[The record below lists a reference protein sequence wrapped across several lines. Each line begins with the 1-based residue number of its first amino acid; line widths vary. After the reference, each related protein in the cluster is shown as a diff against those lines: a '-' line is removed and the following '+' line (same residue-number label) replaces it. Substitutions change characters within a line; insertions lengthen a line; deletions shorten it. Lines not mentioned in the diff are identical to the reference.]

1 MIWYSFY
8 FYEKRYYSYSSLLN
22 FERKEKI
29 DLLKE
34 EFRKKA
40 DELQKKERN
49 NNINRLDNGKTKY
62 TELFEKYKQKI
73 EEIKRS

>member
-1 MIWYSFY
+1 MT
-8 FYEKRYYSYSSLLN
+8 KL
-22 FERKEKI
+22 ERKEKI

-40 DELQKKERN
+40 DQLQKREKN
-49 NNINRLDNGKTKY
+49 NTINRLDNGKTKY